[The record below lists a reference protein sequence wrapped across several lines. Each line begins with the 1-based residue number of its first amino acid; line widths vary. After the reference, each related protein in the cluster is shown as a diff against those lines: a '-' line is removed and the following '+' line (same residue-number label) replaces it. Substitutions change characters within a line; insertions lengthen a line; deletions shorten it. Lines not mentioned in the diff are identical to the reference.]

1 MGVNLIIVFVIG
13 LFIGSFLNVV
23 IDRIARDEKF
33 FSGRSYCESC
43 QHPLFWLDLVP
54 LFSFILLAGR
64 CRYCKSRIPFWLPLV
79 EVITGLVFALI
90 IFFSWGLSWWLV
102 IFRLVI
108 ASFLVVIFFADL
120 KYRLVYG
127 IVVYPALIVTLA
139 YQTFLLGSGQG
150 LVNPLLSS
158 VFTGLFFYGLYLLTK
173 KKGLGFGDVQIG
185 FLLGLLLGYPATV
198 VSLYLS
204 FLTGALV
211 GIILMVAGRAKLKTP
226 VAFGPFLVFSA
237 FAAWFFGQEMFN
249 FVKEWLFF

>member
-139 YQTFLLGSGQG
+139 YQTFLLGGGQG
-150 LVNPLLSS
+150 LINPLLSS